1 MVIYRVYRNLYVL
14 NQRHELYNN
23 FSLIDE
29 MRGPDTSEAAVNKT
43 VLIYFNLI

>member
-29 MRGPDTSEAAVNKT
+29 MRGPATGEAT
-43 VLIYFNLI
+43 VDKFIQTR